1 MRRVAFRLH
10 GQRFVILRF
19 LEASIRQSPTNTT
32 LWNVSRRY
40 LWRRRLGH
48 LRCRTIRRY
57 SKTTSRVMRHAWV
70 FYICTRKYGV
80 DWNSAASSG
89 DWFSKVSVISD
100 YLRAI
105 SLDTA
110 MPRSIWKKI
119 VAVIREPK
127 DLSFLQTAVIV
138 RHFEETQEPKDTLNL
153 TESDLQ
159 SFRSVINSMTSKFE
173 DCNAGMQTQRATRL
187 R

>member
-1 MRRVAFRLH
+1 MFLVGICEGDAWGTYVAELFADIPKQPL
-10 GQRFVILRF
+10 
-19 LEASIRQSPTNTT
+19 
-32 LWNVSRRY
+32 
-40 LWRRRLGH
+40 
-48 LRCRTIRRY
+48 
-57 SKTTSRVMRHAWV
+57 
-70 FYICTRKYGV
+70 
-80 DWNSAASSG
+80 ASSG

-110 MPRSIWKKI
+110 MTRSIWKKI

-127 DLSFLQTAVIV
+127 DLSFLQTAVIE
-138 RHFEETQEPKDTLNL
+138 RHFEATQEPKDTLNL

-159 SFRSVINSMTSKFE
+159 SFRAVINSMTSKFE